1 MEPTANDPVTETLRR
16 WSRQTTPDELK
27 RRGVS
32 NLRSVSL
39 TRVSRLIEKAVN
51 RALLAR
57 TLHND
62 GGGDDQEDAQFE
74 SISVT
79 ARKEF
84 MAMATAETPD
94 EEELSHVE
102 EHAVSALDQLKQELA
117 GRRREVEEQERALRS
132 VGGLAKDADEQ
143 LADKLRALFVSW
155 GGQADAPTA
164 LEREVIQLT
173 IQELRR
179 ERGNSERERLRHHQD
194 EIRVLERRIGKLARL
209 LSDTEGSLARAQR
222 AGTAVSGISSEFDSV
237 QGLSEDDE
245 FHEKKSELMAAIFEA
260 NMQMKEAAG

>member
-1 MEPTANDPVTETLRR
+1 MKPLPNDPVTETLRR

-39 TRVSRLIEKAVN
+39 ARVSMLIEKAVN

-62 GGGDDQEDAQFE
+62 EGDDAESAQFE
-74 SISVT
+74 SVSVT

-84 MAMATAETPD
+84 MAMATSDAPD
-94 EEELSHVE
+94 EKDLSHVE
-102 EHAVSALDQLKQELA
+102 EHAVSALDQLKEELA
-117 GRRREVEEQERALRS
+117 GRRREVAEQERALRS
-132 VGGLAKDADEQ
+132 VGGLAKDADEK
-143 LADKLRALFVSW
+143 LASKLRVLFVSW
-155 GGQADAPTA
+155 GGKANAPSP
-164 LEREVIQLT
+164 LEREVIQLAV
-173 IQELRR
+173 QELRR

-194 EIRVLERRIGKLARL
+194 DISVLERRIGKLSGL
-209 LSDTEGSLARAQR
+209 LAETEVDLARAQKT
-222 AGTAVSGISSEFDSV
+222 GTQVEGIASEYDSV
-237 QGLSEDDE
+237 QGLSMDDE

-260 NMQMKEAAG
+260 NMEMREAVG

>member
-1 MEPTANDPVTETLRR
+1 VA
-16 WSRQTTPDELK
+16 
-27 RRGVS
+27 
-32 NLRSVSL
+32 
-39 TRVSRLIEKAVN
+39 
-51 RALLAR
+51 
-57 TLHND
+57 
-62 GGGDDQEDAQFE
+62 
-74 SISVT
+74 
-79 ARKEF
+79 
-84 MAMATAETPD
+84 
-94 EEELSHVE
+94 
-102 EHAVSALDQLKQELA
+102 
-117 GRRREVEEQERALRS
+117 EQERALRS

-143 LADKLRALFVSW
+143 LAGKLRALFVSW

-209 LSDTEGSLARAQR
+209 LADTEGSLARAQR
-222 AGTAVSGISSEFDSV
+222 VGTAVSGISSEFDSV
-237 QGLSEDDE
+237 QGLSADDE